1 MLDDYVN
8 SLHNGF
14 AMPRRLPPLNAL
26 RAFEAAGR
34 LGSLTAAAEE
44 LHVTHGAISKAVMQL
59 EDWLGVMLFER
70 PGRKIR
76 LSAAGRLYQEAAG
89 RALDG
94 LDEATRRCTEA
105 GRPRT
110 LVVNALPT
118 FAMRWLLPRL
128 PPFHRSHPGIE
139 LRLVTS
145 DAPLA
150 TLGGDFDVA
159 IRRGPESWPGFEA
172 TPFLAEREIP
182 VVSPRLLDRLKLA
195 EPGDLAQHTLL
206 HAETRPGA
214 WRRWLTAAGVES
226 LTAAGNQHFDHFY
239 LALQAAVDGLG
250 VALGPLPVIQDEIAA
265 GRLVA
270 PFSGPAVPARAYCL
284 IVPQT
289 RIGDP
294 MIRAFCDF
302 LTAQGEATAP
312 LQ

>member
-1 MLDDYVN
+1 V
-8 SLHNGF
+8 S
-14 AMPRRLPPLNAL
+14 RRLPPLNAL

-34 LGSLTAAAEE
+34 LGSLTAAAAE
-44 LHVTHGAISKAVMQL
+44 LHVTHGAISKAVAQL
-59 EDWLGVMLFER
+59 EDWLGVVLFDR
-70 PGRKIR
+70 PGRKVR
-76 LSAAGRLYQEAAG
+76 LSAAGRLYQEGVA

-128 PPFHRSHPGIE
+128 PPFHRTHLGIE

-145 DAPLA
+145 DVPLA
-150 TLGGDFDVA
+150 LFAGDFDVA
-159 IRRGPESWPGFEA
+159 IRRGPENWPGYTA

-182 VVSPRLLDRLKLA
+182 MLSPKLLARTPLA
-195 EPGDLAQHTLL
+195 TAGDLAKHTLL

-214 WRRWLTAAGVES
+214 WRRWLGAAGVES
-226 LTAAGNQHFDHFY
+226 LVPAGNQHFDHFY

-250 VALGPLPVIQDEIAA
+250 VALGPLPVINDEIEA

-270 PFSGPAVPARAYCL
+270 PLAGPAVPARAYCL
-284 IVPQT
+284 VVPAS
-289 RIGDP
+289 RAGDATVQ
-294 MIRAFCDF
+294 AFCGF
-302 LTAQGEATAP
+302 LMEQGEVP
-312 LQ
+312 PG

>member
-1 MLDDYVN
+1 V
-8 SLHNGF
+8 SRH
-14 AMPRRLPPLNAL
+14 LPPLNAL

-44 LHVTHGAISKAVMQL
+44 LHVTHGAISKAVAQL
-59 EDWLGVMLFER
+59 EGWLGVMLFDR

-76 LSAAGRLYQEAAG
+76 LSAAGRLYQEAVG

-105 GRPRT
+105 RRPRT

-128 PPFHRSHPGIE
+128 PPFHRTHLDIE

-150 TLGGDFDVA
+150 SPGGDFDVA
-159 IRRGPESWPGFEA
+159 IRRGPENWPGFQA
-172 TPFLAEREIP
+172 TPFLEEREIP
-182 VVSPRLLDRLKLA
+182 VLSPRLLDRLPLKTA
-195 EPGDLAQHTLL
+195 ADLANHTLL

-214 WRRWLTAAGVES
+214 WRRWLAAAGVEP
-226 LTAAGNQHFDHFY
+226 LRPAGNQHFDHFY

-250 VALGPLPVIQDEIAA
+250 VVLGPLPVIDDEIEA

-270 PFSGPAVPARAYCL
+270 PLAGPAVPARAYCL
-284 IVPQT
+284 VVPMART
-289 RIGDP
+289 GDP
-294 MIRAFCDF
+294 MVQAFCGF
-302 LTAQGEATAP
+302 LMEQGAGP
-312 LQ
+312 PG

>member
-1 MLDDYVN
+1 M
-8 SLHNGF
+8 
-14 AMPRRLPPLNAL
+14 
-26 RAFEAAGR
+26 
-34 LGSLTAAAEE
+34 
-44 LHVTHGAISKAVMQL
+44 THGAISKAVVQL
-59 EDWLGVMLFER
+59 EEWLGVMLFER

-76 LSAAGRLYQEAAG
+76 LSAAGRAYQEAVG

-105 GRPRT
+105 GTPRT

-150 TLGGDFDVA
+150 MIGGDFDIA

-182 VVSPRLLDRLKLA
+182 VVSPALLDRLKLDHA
-195 EPGDLAQHTLL
+195 GDLARHTLL

-214 WRRWLTAAGVES
+214 WRRWLAAAGAETLV
-226 LTAAGNQHFDHFY
+226 AAGNQHFDHFY

-250 VALGPLPVIQDEIAA
+250 VALGPLPVIQDEITA
-265 GRLVA
+265 GRLIA
-270 PFSGPAVPARAYCL
+270 PLAGPAVPARAYCL
-284 IVPQT
+284 IVPLA
-289 RIGDP
+289 RRGDS

-302 LTAQGEATAP
+302 LLAQGGTTPAASAK
-312 LQ
+312 QAG

>member
-1 MLDDYVN
+1 
-8 SLHNGF
+8 
-14 AMPRRLPPLNAL
+14 MPRRLPPLNAL

-44 LHVTHGAISKAVMQL
+44 LHVTHGAISKAVAQL
-59 EDWLGVMLFER
+59 EDWLGVTLFDR

-76 LSAAGRLYQEAAG
+76 LNGVGRRYQEEVA

-128 PPFHRSHPGIE
+128 SPFHRLHPGIE

-150 TLGGDFDVA
+150 LISGDFDVA
-159 IRRGPESWPGFEA
+159 IRRGPETWPGFEA

-182 VVSPRLLDRLKLA
+182 VLSRRLLDRLPLKQPA
-195 EPGDLAQHTLL
+195 DLARHTLL

-214 WRRWLTAAGVES
+214 WRRWLAVAGVET
-226 LTAAGNQHFDHFY
+226 LNPAANQHFDHFY

-250 VALGPLPVIQDEIAA
+250 VALGPLPVIDDEIAA
-265 GRLVA
+265 GRLIA
-270 PFSGPAVPARAYCL
+270 PLAGPAVPTRAYCL
-284 IVPQT
+284 VVPAARAADPVIRDFCRFIVE
-289 RIGDP
+289 
-294 MIRAFCDF
+294 
-302 LTAQGEATAP
+302 QGKHAGE
-312 LQ
+312 